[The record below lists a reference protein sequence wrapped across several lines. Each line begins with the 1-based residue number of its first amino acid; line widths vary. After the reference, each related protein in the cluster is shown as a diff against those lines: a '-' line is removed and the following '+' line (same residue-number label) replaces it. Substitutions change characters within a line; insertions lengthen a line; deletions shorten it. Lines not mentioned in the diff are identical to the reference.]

1 MEVFTKPGRKNTD
14 TLVEMVKSKIQS
26 TGISQVVV
34 ASSTGFTAL
43 KLVEAL
49 SDCRIAVVT
58 LCTGAKE
65 PDIQEMT
72 PVVRDQLTSAGCH
85 VITATHAMGGIGRA
99 VNKKFSSI
107 QVDEII
113 AQTLKLF
120 GQGTKV
126 AVEIAI
132 MAADA
137 GAVRTDQ
144 LAVSIGGTSRGADT
158 AIVIKPANTYK
169 FFNVK
174 VDEIICKPKV
184 SDLA

>member
-1 MEVFTKPGRKNTD
+1 
-14 TLVEMVKSKIQS
+14 
-26 TGISQVVV
+26 
-34 ASSTGFTAL
+34 
-43 KLVEAL
+43 
-49 SDCRIAVVT
+49 
-58 LCTGAKE
+58 
-65 PDIQEMT
+65 
-72 PVVRDQLTSAGCH
+72 
-85 VITATHAMGGIGRA
+85 MGGIGRA